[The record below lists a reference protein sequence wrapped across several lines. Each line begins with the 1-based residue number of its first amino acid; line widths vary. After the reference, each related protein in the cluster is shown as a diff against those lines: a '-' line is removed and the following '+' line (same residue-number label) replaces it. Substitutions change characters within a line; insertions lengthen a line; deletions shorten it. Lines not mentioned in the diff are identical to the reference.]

1 MEKLSLS
8 IAEKLLLLRNG
19 EKIQASRLQQAIFR
33 ELIIEKILHK
43 TGKSR
48 GHILLLNIEQFDLY
62 LQNHYS
68 IINLDE
74 YILVLKQE
82 SISRADLIGISTDSK
97 LTKSRSFKGFLVNC
111 YEPIEVR
118 INQKRTFLH
127 PMPGLFHFVYDFENF
142 VPNEQLTIVGIE
154 NPESFR
160 YIEKQKYLFNDIKP
174 LFISRYPQNQ
184 HADIIRWLK
193 SIPNSYLHFGDFD
206 IASINIYMSEFKKH
220 IPDRCSFFVPSNI
233 AELLERYGN
242 DERYNKQKLHINV
255 TDISEEMVIELIK
268 LIHQHKKGLDQE
280 VFQIL
285 VR

>member
-1 MEKLSLS
+1 MS

-184 HADIIRWLK
+184 HADIIR
-193 SIPNSYLHFGDFD
+193 
-206 IASINIYMSEFKKH
+206 
-220 IPDRCSFFVPSNI
+220 
-233 AELLERYGN
+233 
-242 DERYNKQKLHINV
+242 
-255 TDISEEMVIELIK
+255 
-268 LIHQHKKGLDQE
+268 
-280 VFQIL
+280 
-285 VR
+285 

>member
-1 MEKLSLS
+1 MEKLSLT
-8 IAEKLLLLRNG
+8 IAEKLLRLRNG

-74 YILVLKQE
+74 YISVLKQE
-82 SISRADLIGISTDSK
+82 SISRADLIGISTNSK

-118 INQKRTFLH
+118 INQKSTFLH
-127 PMPGLFHFVYDFENF
+127 PMPGLFHFVYDFEDF

-206 IASINIYMSEFKKH
+206 IASINIYMNEFKKH
-220 IPDRCSFFVPSNI
+220 IPDRCSFFIPSNI

-285 VR
+285 GR

>member
-1 MEKLSLS
+1 MEKLSLP
-8 IAEKLLLLRNG
+8 IAEKLLRLRNG

-74 YILVLKQE
+74 YISVLKQE
-82 SISRADLIGISTDSK
+82 SISRADLIGISTNSK

-127 PMPGLFHFVYDFENF
+127 PMPGLFHFVYDFEDF

-206 IASINIYMSEFKKH
+206 IASINIYMNEFKKH
-220 IPDRCSFFVPSNI
+220 IPDRCSFFIPSNI

-285 VR
+285 GR

>member
-111 YEPIEVR
+111 YEPIDVR

-206 IASINIYMSEFKKH
+206 IASINIYMNEFKKH

-285 VR
+285 VK

>member
-206 IASINIYMSEFKKH
+206 IASINIYMNEFKKH

>member
-193 SIPNSYLHFGDFD
+193 SIPNTYLHFGDFD
-206 IASINIYMSEFKKH
+206 IASINIYMNEFKKH

-285 VR
+285 IR

>member
-1 MEKLSLS
+1 MNKLSLP

-19 EKIQASRLQQAIFR
+19 ERIQASRLQQAVFQ
-33 ELIIEKILHK
+33 ELLFEKILYK

-48 GHILLLNIEQFDLY
+48 GHLLLLNKEQFDLY

-68 IINLDE
+68 ITDLDE
-74 YILVLKQE
+74 YVSVLKQE

-111 YEPIEVR
+111 YEPVEVR
-118 INQKRTFLH
+118 IHQKSTLLH
-127 PMPGLFHFVYDFENF
+127 PIPGLFHFVYDFESF

-160 YIEKQKYLFNDIKP
+160 YIEKQKYLFTDIKP

-193 SIPNSYLHFGDFD
+193 SIPNPYLHFGDFD
-206 IASINIYMSEFKKH
+206 LASINIYMSEFKRH
-220 IPDRCSFFVPSNI
+220 IPDRCSFFIPSNI
-233 AELLERYGN
+233 EELFERHGN
-242 DERYNKQKLHINV
+242 YERYNKQKLHV
-255 TDISEEMVIELIK
+255 DVADVSEEKVVELIN
-268 LIHQHKKGLDQE
+268 LIHQYKKGLDQE
-280 VFQIL
+280 VLQ
-285 VR
+285 V